1 MRPSNVLSRISVTV
15 KRRYKPG
22 RDEIWSRQA
31 SSHLVSGGCAVDG
44 EPEES
49 PTSSRVVRGVIGAV
63 GGARL

>member
-22 RDEIWSRQA
+22 RDEVWSRQA

-44 EPEES
+44 EPES
-49 PTSSRVVRGVIGAV
+49 PQQVA
-63 GGARL
+63 ALFEAF